1 MKRAS
6 SAISTG
12 VKRRNTSTL
21 SYADR
26 VRINQNA
33 AVASSL
39 ARSRGWVPGVSRT
52 STAWVRN
59 LPLSIETK
67 YIDSSVNTGALSA
80 NTVALVN
87 FSGPLSGTSLNLI
100 AIGNSGETRV
110 GQKVNIQTIRFRGQV
125 DLASNII
132 GAARVR
138 ITLILDSQANGAAP
152 ATATIFTDSN
162 IDAFQDIDNV
172 GRFKIIKDKFITINS
187 HYGIPGTSTGAAVVP
202 FKFNHK
208 CKGTPIHYSGSA
220 GTIAEIRSNNYFLVV
235 NTNVGGVVTLQG
247 KSRVAYKDV

>member
-26 VRINQNA
+26 VRIQQNA

-39 ARSRGWVPGVSRT
+39 ARSRGWVPGVSRSST
-52 STAWVRN
+52 SWVRN
-59 LPLSIETK
+59 LPLSVETK
-67 YIDSSVNTGALSA
+67 YIDSAINTGPLAA
-80 NTVALVN
+80 TTYALVS

-100 AIGNSGETRV
+100 AIGNTSETRV
-110 GQKVNIQTIRFRGQV
+110 GNKVNIQTIRFRGQV
-125 DLASNII
+125 DLASNVI

-138 ITLILDSQANGAAP
+138 ITLILDTQCNGSP
-152 ATATIFTDSN
+152 PNPTLIFTDAN
-162 IDAFQDIDNV
+162 IDAFQEIDNV

-187 HYGIPGTSTGAAVVP
+187 HFGIPGTSTGAAVVP
-202 FKFNHK
+202 IKFNHK
-208 CKGTPIHYSGSA
+208 AKNVPIHYSGSSGA
-220 GTIAEIRSNNYFLVV
+220 ITEVRSNNYIMVV

-247 KSRVAYKDV
+247 KSRVGYKDV